1 MLLHFK
7 FIDIF
12 IFSYQM
18 SCCVHLLDF
27 YHEIKREELYVKYLK
42 KLSVL
47 HEQSHNWAEAGF
59 TIMQVSFTKLTIKL
73 MSFNDDVI

>member
-1 MLLHFK
+1 
-7 FIDIF
+7 
-12 IFSYQM
+12 M

-27 YHEIKREELYVKYLK
+27 YHEIGREELYVKYLK

-59 TIMQVSFTKLTIKL
+59 TIMQVRVHS
-73 MSFNDDVI
+73 